1 MKTVVTASAGIDMTK
16 TPAYDREIVITSA
29 KQAR

>member
-1 MKTVVTASAGIDMTK
+1 MNAVVTVRVGIDMAK
-16 TPAYDREIVITSA
+16 TPAYDCEIVITSA

>member
-1 MKTVVTASAGIDMTK
+1 MNTVVTARMGIDMAK
-16 TPAYDREIVITSA
+16 TPAYDCEIVITSA